1 MRRLECALLTVA
13 IGVVGLANATEY
25 PNRLPHGTV
34 IDRVAPKRTH
44 VDLDEQPVFVIDRP
58 YLAQRTGSAPADAP
72 PPPPID
78 ETPTATEA
86 ELREPEGEGE
96 GESASDGD
104 VVTLREAVPEATE
117 KVLPEAR
124 AVEDP
129 PLPEKVRPS
138 EQLAG
143 DVTIRRE
150 GPNLIEEYRREGTLY
165 MVVVTPENGV
175 RYSYLDTDGDGR
187 LEGDP
192 SEGRARPVYYTL
204 YQWE

>member
-1 MRRLECALLTVA
+1 MRRLEFAMLAVA
-13 IGVVGLANATEY
+13 IGAVGLANAAEY
-25 PNRLPHGTV
+25 PNRLPHGSAV
-34 IDRVAPKRTH
+34 DDVVRIKRT
-44 VDLDEQPVFVIDRP
+44 DIEAIQPVFVLDRAD
-58 YLAQRTGSAPADAP
+58 LAQRSSAPPADAP

-78 ETPTATEA
+78 ETPTATE
-86 ELREPEGEGE
+86 EDLRD
-96 GESASDGD
+96 AAGD
-104 VVTLREAVPEATE
+104 ADADADADIVTLREAVPEATE

-138 EQLAG
+138 EAPIG

-150 GPNLIEEYRREGTLY
+150 GPNLVEEYRREGTLY

-204 YQWE
+204 YEWE

>member
-1 MRRLECALLTVA
+1 MLTVA

-25 PNRLPHGTV
+25 PNRVPHGTP
-34 IDRVAPKRTH
+34 IDRVEPKRTH
-44 VDLDEQPVFVIDRP
+44 LDVDEQPAFGIDRRD
-58 YLAQRTGSAPADAP
+58 LAQQSGSAPADAP

-78 ETPTATEA
+78 ETPTATE
-86 ELREPEGEGE
+86 EDLREAADAAD
-96 GESASDGD
+96 SD

-129 PLPEKVRPS
+129 PLPEKVRPT
-138 EQLAG
+138 EAPAG

-150 GPNLIEEYRREGTLY
+150 GANLIEEYRREGTLY

-204 YQWE
+204 YEWE

>member
-13 IGVVGLANATEY
+13 IGVVDLANATEY

-44 VDLDEQPVFVIDRP
+44 VDIDDQPAFVLDRGN
-58 YLAQRTGSAPADAP
+58 LAQRSSSPPADPP

-78 ETPTATEA
+78 ETPTATDA
-86 ELREPEGEGE
+86 ELREPERED
-96 GESASDGD
+96 ASDGD

-138 EQLAG
+138 EELAG

-150 GPNLIEEYRREGTLY
+150 GPNLIEEYRRDGTLY

-192 SEGRARPVYYTL
+192 REGRARPVYYTL